1 MARTNI
7 PTTTVDRFGVTQA
20 NRVFADITNGMYVAN
35 NDGRMWVE
43 LANVS
48 NAGSVNVTVDVPKL
62 FDGDLT
68 IADIIVAVAPG
79 GTKLMGPWKPGIFN
93 RTAVVGATEE
103 SVYIDVGSTGVSFRG
118 YRLEP

>member
-1 MARTNI
+1 MARTVI
-7 PTTTVDRFGVTQA
+7 PTTNVDRFGVSQP
-20 NRVFADITNGMYVAN
+20 NRVFSDITNGMYVAN

-68 IADIIVAVAPG
+68 IADIIVAIAPS
-79 GTKLMGPWKPGIFN
+79 GTKLMGPCNSRQHPRQHQKKIQLKFEWLAQCSQRN
-93 RTAVVGATEE
+93 Q
-103 SVYIDVGSTGVSFRG
+103 DQ
-118 YRLEP
+118 